1 MMKKEEKDKYEAP
14 LTRRTQVDLENG
26 FMKASIVDKEDNKDN
41 PVDAGD
47 QEIEGNFDF
56 TDQNP
61 WQ

>member
-1 MMKKEEKDKYEAP
+1 MKAMKKKMYVSPETDMKFVELEKG
-14 LTRRTQVDLENG
+14 L
-26 FMKASIVDKEDNKDN
+26 MKASVVDKEDNMDH

-47 QEIEGNFDF
+47 QEIEGNYDF